1 MNACRS
7 WHCLHSNVRRSM
19 PRVFVGSISLI
30 DVSPP
35 HAGHSASTP
44 MGADWGACTLCPF
57 ALEGS
62 ASPWKVQ
69 VRLGRLMLA
78 SRSCLSLG
86 PIDQPSLCKMEQ
98 VPNFKTQP
106 LCRSLLMPLHSE
118 FFRKTARLARER
130 EVLECASEQNWR
142 NAGND
147 HFRSA
152 LRTCRRSVFG
162 WQFLPGHVMSFHA
175 RLLGTGPIGEE
186 RPVRRGASPRMRQ
199 AGLCSL
205 RRLEVR
211 AFQAAARY

>member
-19 PRVFVGSISLI
+19 PCAFVGSISLI

-35 HAGHSASTP
+35 HAGHSARTP

-69 VRLGRLMLA
+69 VRLGRLMMA

-86 PIDQPSLCKMEQ
+86 PSTNRVCAKW
-98 VPNFKTQP
+98 N
-106 LCRSLLMPLHSE
+106 RSPILRLSHCAGLLMALHSE

-162 WQFLPGHVMSFHA
+162 W
-175 RLLGTGPIGEE
+175 
-186 RPVRRGASPRMRQ
+186 
-199 AGLCSL
+199 
-205 RRLEVR
+205 
-211 AFQAAARY
+211 